1 MLSQKSIDTIKAT
14 IPVLEENGVAL
25 TKHFYNRMFEHNPEV
40 KKFFNLSRQKN
51 SNQPEALAAA
61 ILAYAKNIDNLDA
74 LGQAVELIAQK
85 HASLQVKSEH
95 YPIVGTNL
103 IESIKE
109 LLNLSDNDDVVIAWK
124 EAYNLLAEVLI
135 NREKNIYDEKLEQYG
150 WNDFKKFNVVK
161 KEKESINTYSFYLK
175 NDSIKNYNFK
185 PGQYITVRFPYENT
199 TTMRNYSI
207 SSATNEDYLRITVK
221 KEQKGNISQH
231 FFNDINVGDS
241 IEVAP
246 PSGEF
251 FLELEQKSNASLV
264 FISAGIGITPLISM
278 LLSELKTN
286 NTRRI
291 IFVCGKKNKLE
302 HPFADLLK
310 RLTKENPRLETIFFY
325 ENVEKDEAKLGLVN
339 LDIVNKQL
347 ENETSNAQY
356 FFCGPTDFMLSIQEG
371 LLKNGINNDNI
382 HFEFFG
388 SKTF

>member
-1 MLSQKSIDTIKAT
+1 MLSQKTVDTIKAT

-25 TKHFYNRMFEHNPEV
+25 TRHFYNRMFEHNPEV

-61 ILAYAKNIDNLDA
+61 ILAYARNIDNLDA

-85 HASLQVKSEH
+85 HASLQVKAEH

-109 LLNLSDNDDVVIAWK
+109 LLNLSDNDDVIIAWT

-135 NREKNIYDEKLEQYG
+135 NREKNIYNEKLEQYG
-150 WNDFKKFNVVK
+150 WNDFKKFSVVK

-175 NDSIKNYNFK
+175 NDSIKNFNFK
-185 PGQYITVRFPYENT
+185 PGQYITVRFPYKNT

-251 FLELEQKSNASLV
+251 FLDLEQKSDAPLV

-286 NTRRI
+286 NTRRVV
-291 IFVCGKKNKLE
+291 FVCGKKSKLE

-310 RLTKENPRLETIFFY
+310 RLTKENPRLKTIFFY
-325 ENVEKDEAKLGLVN
+325 ESVEKDEAKLGLVN

-347 ENETSNAQY
+347 ENEASNAQY